1 MIGWVAI
8 LPANR
13 NSHDIGKAECYGLR
27 MSSARNLRRVLLLA
41 LTVLSACAASDPGP
55 MSRGRGDRFAPTGAF
70 GNYLAGRFALQ
81 RTDMTTACN
90 DLLKAQAAAPD
101 DPEVTTQAFVAC
113 LNTGR
118 PEATTLARRL
128 PDNPV
133 AQLLLA
139 NVDAKA
145 GRWKATER
153 RVAGLPRQGVTQV
166 LQPLLLAWS
175 LQADGRPDEAL
186 AVLRPFIDVQRSRPT
201 FSLHAALIADA
212 ANRRDDADKYYRI
225 ARAEFG
231 SSSVRV
237 AQILASWQARSG
249 HPAEAQA
256 TLAGLAGT
264 SNDAQIAL
272 PALLQSVTSKPVTS
286 PTDGMAEAYMAF
298 ASALTSQNANDL
310 SIVMLRLAL
319 DLRPDLTAARLAASE
334 IMVAQRHPEAALAM
348 LSAVPSQDPLSAVV
362 RLRRVALQDRTGK
375 TDAALSDLRQMSADY
390 PDSPLPELQ
399 LGDLYRTKQRHT
411 EAIAA
416 YDRAIARVARP
427 GRNDW
432 VMYYSRGISLERSNQ
447 WPKAEADFLFALSL
461 APEQPLVLNYL
472 GYSWADKG
480 LNLDRARDMLQKA
493 AQRRPD
499 DGSIIDSLGWVLF
512 RQGAIQEAVK
522 TLERAV
528 ELEPDD
534 PTINGHLGDAYW
546 AVGRKIEAQYQ
557 WRRALTLNPP
567 PDDVAKLEAK
577 LNPAGGAQ
585 PGGGPAGGSVAAGQ

>member
-1 MIGWVAI
+1 
-8 LPANR
+8 
-13 NSHDIGKAECYGLR
+13 

-41 LTVLSACAASDPGP
+41 LTVLSACAASDPRP
-55 MSRGRGDRFAPTGAF
+55 TSRGRIDRFAPTGAF

-81 RTDMTTACN
+81 RTDMVTACN
-90 DLLKAQAAAPD
+90 DLLKAHSVAPD
-101 DPEVTTQAFVAC
+101 DPEVTTQGFIAC

-118 PEATTLARRL
+118 PEAATLARRL

-153 RVAGLPRQGVTQV
+153 RMNGLPRQGLTQV

-212 ANRRDDADKYYRI
+212 SNRREDAERYYRI
-225 ARAEFG
+225 ARTEFG

-249 HPAEAQA
+249 HPVEAQT

-272 PALLQSVTSKPVTS
+272 PALLQSVTTKPVAS
-286 PTDGMAEAYMAF
+286 AIDGMAEAYMAF

-310 SIVMLRLAL
+310 AIVMLRLAL
-319 DLRPDLTAARLAASE
+319 DLRPDLTAARLAAAE
-334 IMVAQRHPEAALAM
+334 ILTVQRHLEAALAI
-348 LSAVPSQDPLSAVV
+348 LSNVSSKDPLAAVV
-362 RLRRVALQDRTGK
+362 RLRRVALQDRTGRS
-375 TDAALSDLRQMSADY
+375 DAALSDLRQMSTDY
-390 PDSPLPELQ
+390 PDSPLPDLQ
-399 LGDLYRTKQRHT
+399 LGDLYRTKQRYDD
-411 EAIAA
+411 AIAA
-416 YDRAIARVARP
+416 YDRAIGRVPRP

-432 VMYYSRGISLERSNQ
+432 VMYYSRGISFERSNQ

-461 APEQPLVLNYL
+461 SPDQPLVLNYL

-493 AQRRPD
+493 VQRRPN

-512 RQGAIQEAVK
+512 RQGAVQEAVK
-522 TLERAV
+522 ALERAV

-567 PDDVAKLEAK
+567 PDDIAKLEAK
-577 LNPAGGAQ
+577 LNPLQQMPQGTQ
-585 PGGGPAGGSVAAGQ
+585 PSHVPPGGSVAAGQ

>member
-1 MIGWVAI
+1 
-8 LPANR
+8 
-13 NSHDIGKAECYGLR
+13 
-27 MSSARNLRRVLLLA
+27 MSNARNLRRVLLLG

-55 MSRGRGDRFAPTGAF
+55 RSRGRVDRFAPTGAF
-70 GNYLAGRFALQ
+70 GNYLAGRYALQ
-81 RTDMTTACN
+81 RTDAVTACN
-90 DLLKAQAAAPD
+90 DLLKAHAAAPD

-153 RVAGLPRQGVTQV
+153 RMSSLPRQGLTQV

-175 LQADGRPDEAL
+175 LHADGRTDEAL
-186 AVLRPFIDVQRSRPT
+186 TVLRPFVDVQRSRPT
-201 FSLHAALIADA
+201 FALHAALIADA

-225 ARAEFG
+225 VRTEFG

-237 AQILASWQARSG
+237 AQILASWQVRSG

-272 PALLQSVTSKPVTS
+272 PALLQSVTTRPVGT
-286 PTDGMAEAYMAF
+286 PTDGMAEAYIAF

-310 SIVMLRLAL
+310 SLVMLRLAL
-319 DLRPDLTAARLAASE
+319 DIRPDLTAARLAAAE
-334 IMVAQRHPEAALAM
+334 ILVVQRHPEAALAM
-348 LSAVPSQDPLSAVV
+348 LAAVTLRDPLSAVV

-375 TDAALSDLRQMSADY
+375 TDAAVADLRQMSTDY
-390 PDSPLPELQ
+390 PDSPLPDLQ
-399 LGDLYRTKQRHT
+399 LGDLYRTKQRHD

-427 GRNDW
+427 TRNDW
-432 VMYYSRGISLERSNQ
+432 VMYYSRGISFERSNQ
-447 WPKAEADFLFALSL
+447 WPKAEADFLFALTL
-461 APEQPLVLNYL
+461 APEQPLVMNYL

-480 LNLDRARDMLQKA
+480 LNLDRAREMLQKA
-493 AQRRPD
+493 AQRRPN
-499 DGSIIDSLGWVLF
+499 DGAIIDSLGWVLF

-567 PDDVAKLEAK
+567 PDDIAKLEAK
-577 LNPAGGAQ
+577 LNPPPGTQPIGA
-585 PGGGPAGGSVAAGQ
+585 PAGGSVAAGQ